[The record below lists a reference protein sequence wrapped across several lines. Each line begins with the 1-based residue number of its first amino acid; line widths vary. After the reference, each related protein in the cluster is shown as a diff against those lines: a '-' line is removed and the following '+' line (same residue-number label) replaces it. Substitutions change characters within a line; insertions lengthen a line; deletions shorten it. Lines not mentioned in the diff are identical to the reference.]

1 MSSGR
6 IPSVEGGI
14 QPTIVDA
21 KGDLIVATAADTVS
35 RLAVGTNN
43 HVLTADSSTS
53 TGLKWAAAE
62 KAWTSWTPSWTNL
75 TVGNGTVTAKYR
87 ENSDTVDV
95 ILTLVFGS
103 TTSVTGHV
111 KLTPPINASSK
122 GFIYLNGQYRDTGSG
137 DTMVW
142 LQAENSTTFALS
154 WANVANVAWLS
165 PTYNT
170 TPWTW
175 ATNDEINLFFTYVK
189 A

>member
-1 MSSGR
+1 MASGR

-21 KGDLIVATAADTVS
+21 KGDLIVATAADTVN
-35 RLAVGTNN
+35 RLAVGTNEQRLVAASGETTGLKYVADTTN
-43 HVLTADSSTS
+43 YAIAAKGDLLVGTAADTLAALTVGSANQVLTVDSSTS

-103 TTSVTGHV
+103 TTSVSGHI
-111 KLTPPINASSK
+111 KLTPPVNA
-122 GFIYLNGQYRDTGSG
+122 
-137 DTMVW
+137 
-142 LQAENSTTFALS
+142 
-154 WANVANVAWLS
+154 
-165 PTYNT
+165 
-170 TPWTW
+170 
-175 ATNDEINLFFTYVK
+175 LFERTI
-189 A
+189 